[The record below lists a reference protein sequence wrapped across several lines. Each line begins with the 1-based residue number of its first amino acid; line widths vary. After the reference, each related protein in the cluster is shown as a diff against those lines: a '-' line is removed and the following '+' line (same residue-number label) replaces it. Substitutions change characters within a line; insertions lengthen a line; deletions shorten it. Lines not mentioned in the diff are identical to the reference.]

1 MRIARVQ
8 DTESF
13 QRIFSLA
20 GVGRQR
26 PHTFLFRSAWG
37 QRWGSDGRLIRAAA
51 RSVSS
56 RGFR

>member
-1 MRIARVQ
+1 MRIARIQ

-20 GVGRQR
+20 GVGRQH
-26 PHTFLFRSAWG
+26 PNTFLFRSAWG
-37 QRWGSDGRLIRAAA
+37 QRWGAHGRLTPAAA